1 MHRDAPYSFLKISR
15 SLLPPQSSSIT
26 LSLMKHVKIVD
37 VRLLPLV
44 GQTPDGGW
52 DAKFSD
58 PDRNLHTLIEVVTDQ
73 GVTGLGS
80 VYTSRTLVQGAIQLV
95 KPFLI
100 GASAIDPAATSETLH
115 QHTFWQGRG
124 GASPT

>member
-1 MHRDAPYSFLKISR
+1 MPSHH
-15 SLLPPQSSSIT
+15 SSIT
-26 LSLMKHVKIVD
+26 LAVMKDVKIVD

-58 PDRNLHTLIEVVTDQ
+58 PDRNLHTLVEVVTDQ

-80 VYTSRTLVQGAIQLV
+80 VYTSKTLVQGGDQLV

-100 GASAIDPAATSETLH
+100 GASAIDP
-115 QHTFWQGRG
+115 G
-124 GASPT
+124 GDERDASSTYLLAGPGWRRHAHDFGHRHRAVGYSR